1 MLSQRSLKNRFLFE
15 LAVAMTAM
23 LVLVT
28 VIFYSYLSTNL
39 FESVQSSLEIKS
51 QYIISKYQSQDEFE
65 KDINPSVL
73 NSMFDTTV
81 QIIPTT
87 KDKLPLDKNFQDY
100 NSNEHYFLEY
110 TKIYPNQDKYLK
122 LRKDIT
128 EQKNILTRLYYVMIT
143 IIVLGLV
150 FIIIYSSFLSTKL
163 LQPLQKLSY
172 KFAHMN
178 ESLLQHIDTS
188 ELPKEFIG
196 LGGSINLLMTKIQ
209 TFINYRKELFVGMA
223 HELKTPLAVMRLKT
237 QITLMK
243 YKPNDKIKE
252 TLENNIAYIDNLNN
266 MIQHVLEYGRAEGA
280 QFEQP
285 QRIDLIRFLAQKAE
299 EFELLAQAKD
309 KKFIYHFDIE
319 HFTINIQPL
328 LFTQIFQNFV
338 QNALRF
344 TPEGGL
350 VSIDAHMDGEY
361 FIVEIIDEGEGID
374 ESKDLFAPFI
384 RSQSS
389 SGAGLGLFLAKNA
402 AQSMGVEISLKNR
415 KDKKGAI
422 ATILFTM
429 SRFLLR

>member
-1 MLSQRSLKNRFLFE
+1 LLSQRSLKNRFLFE

-39 FESVQSSLEIKS
+39 FDSVKNSLKLKS
-51 QYIISKYQSQDEFE
+51 EYVISKYQTQQEFQ
-65 KDINPSVL
+65 KDINPSVI
-73 NSMFDTTV
+73 NSMFDSNV
-81 QIIPTT
+81 QIIETQ
-87 KDKLPLDKNFQDY
+87 KSKLPQNDTFKSY

-110 TKIYPNQDKYLK
+110 TKIYPNQDRYLK
-122 LRKDIT
+122 IRKDIT

-143 IIVLGLV
+143 IIILGLV
-150 FIIIYSSFLSTKL
+150 FILIYSSFLSTKL

-178 ESLLQHIDTS
+178 ESLLQHIDIN

-243 YKPNDKIKE
+243 YKPNDKVKE
-252 TLENNIAYIDNLNN
+252 TLEKNIEYIDNLNN

-319 HFTINIQPL
+319 HFMINIQPL

-344 TPEGGL
+344 TPQGGL
-350 VSIDAHMDGEY
+350 VSIEAHMQGDY
-361 FIVEIIDEGEGID
+361 FIVEVIDEGQGID
-374 ESKDLFAPFI
+374 ETKDLFAPFI
-384 RSQSS
+384 RSQDS

-415 KDKKGAI
+415 KETKGSI
-422 ATILFTM
+422 ATILFPM